1 LPVTRQ
7 AIFEAEDRRAPT
19 AAEVKLLVDGTRHA
33 SEAIQ
38 RMAVRALGR
47 LERPAVVPDIVPLLA
62 APSASVRA
70 EAANALG
77 QVAPA
82 VDRAREDEIPALLI
96 SRLEAERDPVVRGVL
111 CQTIGRLPYS
121 TPESARHAEA
131 ALLGASVPPV
141 GATAPVPLA
150 VLHGAAKGFESL
162 IRRNAK
168 LLPPTPETVQR
179 LRWLVVNRRNGPP
192 ADEVETAGRVRRLA
206 LAALTFARQAD
217 QDTIVAA
224 AGDPDM
230 QVRRLALMALAAAA
244 PASVPDDV
252 RGRVIRGGLA
262 DREYVVRYEALRVH
276 GRSLTSAT
284 AEWDP
289 VFAALS
295 DPSPHVALLAIDL
308 LGNAQARPDTAIER
322 LRLEAGTL
330 PSPRTAPAA
339 PAGGGR
345 AAASTDWHRAA
356 RALVSLA
363 KIAPDVAMELLPA
376 FADSPLWPVRMY
388 AARAAAIVRDADR
401 LSRLVTDTRD
411 NVREAAL
418 GGLRTLKGHDA
429 DDLYIAA
436 LQRTD
441 YQVIL
446 TATRALEKTPQP
458 ARAVPPMLAALSRI
472 SAERRDTSRD
482 PRMALLARIGELGQP
497 GDARALIPYTTDF
510 DPQIAAAAAALIG
523 KWTGQAPAIAPR
535 PLPIE
540 RVQLA
545 DIERL
550 RSARAVVTMAGRGV
564 FELELLTDDA
574 PATVARFVRLA
585 RAGYYNGLTFHRVV
599 PNFLLQGG
607 SPGANEFM
615 GDGAYLRDEL
625 GLQPHVRGSVGIST
639 RGARHRRRADLSGSR
654 RQRAAGSRLHRVR
667 SCRRRSRC
675 AGPRPRVRRHRTHRH
690 RHAIASAEVGACYSG
705 DRLTRTRPCIFGPGM
720 AVTMEAGSSDPALRG
735 HESLELRGRYDR
747 RSRARSAGSEDPAS
761 T

>member
-1 LPVTRQ
+1 MHRLALIRSAGVCGFLGLLVLPAVCFAAQGADPPIAPDARQSVQTRSPSLQAVRQ

-19 AAEVKLLVDGTRHA
+19 AADVKVLVDGTRNA
-33 SEAIQ
+33 SEAVQ

-47 LERPAVVPDIVPLLA
+47 LERPAVVPDIVPLLTANSA
-62 APSASVRA
+62 AVRA

-77 QVAPA
+77 QVAPS
-82 VDRAREDEIPALLI
+82 VDLPHQGEIPALLI
-96 SRLEAERDPVVRGVL
+96 SRLEAEREWVVRGVL

-121 TPESARHAEA
+121 TAEGARRAEA
-131 ALLGASVPPV
+131 ALLLASVPPA
-141 GATAPVPLA
+141 GTTAPVPLA
-150 VLHGAAKGFESL
+150 VLHGVAKGFESL

-179 LRWLVVNRRNGPP
+179 LRLLVVNRRNGQP
-192 ADEVETAGRVRRLA
+192 ADEVETAGRIRRLA
-206 LAALTFARQAD
+206 LGALAAAKQAD
-217 QDTIVAA
+217 QDTMTAA

-230 QVRRLALMALAAAA
+230 QVRRLTLLALAVAA

-284 AEWDP
+284 ADWDP

-308 LGNAQARPDTAIER
+308 LGNAQARPDAAIER
-322 LRLEAGTL
+322 LRREVATL
-330 PSPRTAPAA
+330 PTAPAA
-339 PAGGGR
+339 PASGGSVTR
-345 AAASTDWHRAA
+345 TASTAEWHRAA
-356 RALVSLA
+356 HALVSLA
-363 KIAPDVAMELLPA
+363 KLAPDAAREMIPA
-376 FADSPLWPVRMY
+376 FVASPLWPVRMY
-388 AARAAAIVRDADR
+388 AARTAAIVPDADL
-401 LSRLVTDTRD
+401 LSRLAADPRD
-411 NVREAAL
+411 NVRDAAL

-436 LQRTD
+436 LQRPD
-441 YQVIL
+441 YQFVM

-458 ARAVPPMLAALSRI
+458 ARAVASMLAALARI
-472 SAERRDTSRD
+472 TAERRDTSRD
-482 PRMALLARIGELGQP
+482 PRIALIVGIGELGQP
-497 GDARALIPYTTDF
+497 ADAQALMPYTTDF

-523 KWTGQAPAIAPR
+523 KWTGRAPAVAPR
-535 PLPIE
+535 PLPVE

-599 PNFLLQGG
+599 PNFLIQGG
-607 SPGANEFM
+607 SPDANEFM
-615 GDGAYLRDEL
+615 GDGPYLRDEL

-639 RGARHRRRADLSGSR
+639 RGRDTGDAQICPDLVDNPRLDHDYTVFARVV
-654 RQRAAGSRLHRVR
+654 AGLDVL
-667 SCRRRSRC
+667 
-675 AGPRPRVRRHRTHRH
+675 
-690 RHAIASAEVGACYSG
+690 
-705 DRLTRTRPCIFGPGM
+705 DRILECDVIERIEIVTR
-720 AVTMEAGSSDPALRG
+720 
-735 HESLELRGRYDR
+735 
-747 RSRARSAGSEDPAS
+747 
-761 T
+761 